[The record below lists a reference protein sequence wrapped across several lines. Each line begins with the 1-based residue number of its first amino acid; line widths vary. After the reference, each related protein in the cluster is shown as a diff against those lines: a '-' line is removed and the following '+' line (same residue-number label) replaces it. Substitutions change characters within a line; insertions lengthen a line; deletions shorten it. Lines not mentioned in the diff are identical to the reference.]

1 MRLIKNTTFIAT
13 RMFELLQL
21 IAANKSEKAIARRL
35 KNIHRVTG
43 WPLRGIHIRCVYF
56 AKKCLQGDAQFIRVL
71 SGYSLWEVIALLKFS
86 NEVTLNLSTLAIT
99 DIKKCLDSEKN
110 VGTVN

>member
-13 RMFELLQL
+13 RMFGLLQL

-43 WPLRGIHIRCVYF
+43 WSLRGIHIRCVYF
-56 AKKCLQGDAQFIRVL
+56 AKKCLQGDSQLLRVL
-71 SGYSLWEVIALLKFS
+71 SGYSLWEVVALLKIS
-86 NEVTLNLSTLAIT
+86 NEVKFNIASLTIS
-99 DIKKCLDSEKN
+99 DIKKCLDAEKN